1 MNTKKIVFTIFKTCI
16 TFAIIMLICFG
27 VYKLCVKSY
36 DFGFRI
42 FAEEAMSPP
51 PGLTVSV
58 AIVEGKSVMEI
69 GQILEEKGLIRS
81 AYLFYLQEMVSS
93 YHDQLKPG
101 VYEFSTAMTAN
112 EIMALMAA
120 EPDESEGSGETN
132 GNSDSVDVYG
142 DGSVSDDSI
151 YDDGSFTDDDDTSYT
166 DDSMF
171 LDTED

>member
-16 TFAIIMLICFG
+16 TFAIVMVICFA
-27 VYKLCVKSY
+27 VYKLCVKAY

-42 FAEEAMSPP
+42 FAEEAMSPA
-51 PGLTVSV
+51 PGYTVSV

-69 GQILEEKGLIRS
+69 GEILEEKGLIRS

-93 YHDQLKPG
+93 YHGELKPG

-112 EIMALMAA
+112 EMMALMAA
-120 EPDESEGSGETN
+120 EADETEDFGETD

-142 DGSVSDDSI
+142 DASVSDDAIFDDS
-151 YDDGSFTDDDDTSYT
+151 YDEDVTFT

-171 LDTED
+171 LDTEE